1 MGPAGRLEPI
11 AGRVGGSGVGGVVSR
26 SGLFERLGAAARVTV
41 VSAPPGSGKTIL
53 LRSWIDAAGLAAR
66 AAWVSVGHDERD
78 PQRFWVSLLGA
89 LRQTSAGSALVDIR
103 PHLEAEGR
111 RVAELR
117 ADGLIRDV
125 FLKADRSGPILLLN
139 DTSAAEA
146 PAQLATLPFIEHDLV
161 TFDYIELDDNSPA

>member
-1 MGPAGRLEPI
+1 MKVLVI
-11 AGRVGGSGVGGVVSR
+11 CH
-26 SGLFERLGAAARVTV
+26 LT
-41 VSAPPGSGKTIL
+41 GK
-53 LRSWIDAAGLAAR
+53 
-66 AAWVSVGHDERD
+66 
-78 PQRFWVSLLGA
+78 
-89 LRQTSAGSALVDIR
+89 DIR

-125 FLKADRSGPILLLN
+125 FLKADRSGPVLLLD

-146 PAQLATLPFIEHDLV
+146 PDRLASLPFLEHDLV